1 MQWKFLTSIS
11 ILVCSLFIS
20 TISQAQDTDSIPPVK
35 DTTLPIS
42 RTDSSVIDTIPKA
55 KDSIIKVITD
65 SSSAG
70 VKATDTVPESID
82 PALIEMR
89 DARNPK
95 EYTIGG
101 ITITGT
107 KYLDEQ
113 LLLSISG
120 LTVGEKVLI
129 PGGDNFSKAI
139 TNLWKQ
145 NLFANVQIYFTRLE
159 GSNVFLEINVTERP
173 RLSTFEFK
181 GVKKSDG
188 EDLKTKSGLIPGRVV
203 TENVKRNAVDAI
215 KKFYT
220 EKGFAATEVTI
231 SEVVAAGLTN
241 SVNLIFNIDKGKK
254 VRINEIN
261 FYDNVVVP
269 DLKLKKQM
277 KGTKEMTKMTL
288 YPSKVQGPYGSNEP
302 MSVKEFR
309 ALGGILHPSTTKEFL
324 DPYFRFKL
332 FSSAK
337 FNSKKYEEDKE
348 KVLGYYNSVGFRD

>member
-1 MQWKFLTSIS
+1 MQWKFLANIS
-11 ILVCSLFIS
+11 ILVCSLFVS
-20 TISQAQDTDSIPPVK
+20 TFSQAQVTDSIPARK
-35 DTTLPIS
+35 DTTTPVTANPS
-42 RTDSSVIDTIPKA
+42 ATDTIP
-55 KDSIIKVITD
+55 D
-65 SSSAG
+65 
-70 VKATDTVPESID
+70 SID

-89 DARNPK
+89 DARTPK
-95 EYTIGG
+95 EYTIAG

-145 NLFANVQIYFTRLE
+145 NLFANVEIFFTKLE
-159 GSNVFLEINVTERP
+159 GTNVFLEINVTERP

-181 GVKKSDG
+181 GVKKSDQ

-220 EKGFAATEVTI
+220 EKGFAATDVTI
-231 SEVVAAGLTN
+231 TEAAAAGLTN
-241 SVNLIFNIDKGKK
+241 SVNLIFTITKGKK

-261 FYDNVVVP
+261 FYDNAEVN
-269 DLKLKKQM
+269 DLKLNKQM

-302 MSVKEFR
+302 MSYKEYR
-309 ALGGILHPSTTKEFL
+309 SLGGFLHPSTTKEFL
-324 DPYFRFKL
+324 DPYFRF
-332 FSSAK
+332 
-337 FNSKKYEEDKE
+337 
-348 KVLGYYNSVGFRD
+348 